1 MVGETLMPLDGLP
14 DPTTLVCHVCQAA
27 YGLNEA
33 RVIRALRSRSR
44 LENPEQQQIARLCW
58 ICAHLKHGAIKEG
71 QEAKE
76 MMR

>member
-1 MVGETLMPLDGLP
+1 MPLDGLP
-14 DPTTLVCHVCQAA
+14 DPTTLVCQVCHSEYQ
-27 YGLNEA
+27 LNEA

-76 MMR
+76 LMG